1 MLSLRITKKVRADLY
16 AITLFFF
23 AFHAILSA
31 LTCGSGQ
38 ERSPKYPLP
47 SLSLYTL
54 SLLPL
59 LVRPIQTQSTD
70 GHGGGSSWGGAHRDM
85 AALEVSR
92 PQNAHAHHTMAAHFV
107 ASYRARH
114 HIRVRR
120 RRTRRHSIGPRRAP
134 WLPLPHKLGR
144 RPRPAALPAQEVR
157 SVYSVCRRHGCS
169 IWKEKKST

>member
-1 MLSLRITKKVRADLY
+1 PA
-16 AITLFFF
+16 
-23 AFHAILSA
+23 
-31 LTCGSGQ
+31 GS
-38 ERSPKYPLP
+38 RN
-47 SLSLYTL
+47 
-54 SLLPL
+54 
-59 LVRPIQTQSTD
+59 QSTD
-70 GHGGGSSWGGAHRDM
+70 GHVGGSSWGGAQRDM
-85 AALEVSR
+85 AALEVAR

-169 IWKEKKST
+169 IWKEKKKYLKATIKARKYFSS